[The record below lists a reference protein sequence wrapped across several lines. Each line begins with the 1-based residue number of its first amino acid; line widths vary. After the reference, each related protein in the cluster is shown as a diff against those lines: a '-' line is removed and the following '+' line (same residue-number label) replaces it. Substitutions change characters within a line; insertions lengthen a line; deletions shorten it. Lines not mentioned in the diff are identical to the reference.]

1 MSDNNKKNTE
11 LRDESKRPDNRDRK
25 DYEDRDRRN
34 YDDRDR
40 RDRDRRDDYDDYD
53 EMDDRRRSYELK
65 KREKINQRKEE
76 KGQKLTT
83 LFTIPIAILFVAV
96 LLLFIYFFLFRP
108 IFTDDQS
115 TPMDSVMQFITNK
128 TSDNPVKTDEEGN
141 RIYDDKDI
149 ILTRYEEKEPVAVN
163 SDLYSDPGKY
173 ALTTDYKYI
182 DADSDYFDD
191 ALMIGDSRIE
201 GFRLYGDLEG
211 PTYYAQTGI
220 SLSQLLYL
228 PEIATLPNGQKTDL
242 RNALKQVK
250 FKKIYIM
257 IGVNNIGAYTTMDFR
272 EEFEDL
278 IEIIHS
284 YQPDAVIFIMSIMH
298 ISSSYESG
306 ALNNININD
315 KNVAISSLAN
325 GIDTFYFNVNSL
337 VTNDN
342 GPLLPQYTEDG
353 LHLDGKSYKLFC
365 DFLRS
370 HALPDEHFERLEQ
383 TW

>member
-1 MSDNNKKNTE
+1 
-11 LRDESKRPDNRDRK
+11 
-25 DYEDRDRRN
+25 
-34 YDDRDR
+34 
-40 RDRDRRDDYDDYD
+40 
-53 EMDDRRRSYELK
+53 
-65 KREKINQRKEE
+65 
-76 KGQKLTT
+76 
-83 LFTIPIAILFVAV
+83 
-96 LLLFIYFFLFRP
+96 
-108 IFTDDQS
+108 
-115 TPMDSVMQFITNK
+115 MQFITNK

-306 ALNNININD
+306 ALNNIHIILMLILLSQMIMVPCFRSIRKMDCILTENHINYS
-315 KNVAISSLAN
+315 A
-325 GIDTFYFNVNSL
+325 TF
-337 VTNDN
+337 
-342 GPLLPQYTEDG
+342 
-353 LHLDGKSYKLFC
+353 
-365 DFLRS
+365 
-370 HALPDEHFERLEQ
+370 
-383 TW
+383 